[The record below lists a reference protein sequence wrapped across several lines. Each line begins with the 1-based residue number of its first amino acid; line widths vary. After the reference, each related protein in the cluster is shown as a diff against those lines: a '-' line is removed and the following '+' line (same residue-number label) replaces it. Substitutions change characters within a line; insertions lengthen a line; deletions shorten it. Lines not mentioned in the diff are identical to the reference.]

1 MRQALDPDA
10 LERAVL
16 RTRRPGD
23 RIRPL
28 GCGDKLLSDYFIDKK
43 VDRPL
48 RDVTPL
54 VAVGG
59 RVHWVVRP
67 GHLPGGQAERA
78 RGDEAGRGAS
88 ECRSGNPNKSNY
100 NGGKHHAQ

>member
-1 MRQALDPDA
+1 MRQVLNPAALA
-10 LERAVL
+10 GAVL

-28 GCGDKLLSDYFIDKK
+28 GCGDRLLSDYLIDRK

-48 RDVTPL
+48 RDATPL

-59 RVHWVVRP
+59 RVQWVIGLGISQESALVP
-67 GHLPGGQAERA
+67 GCEAIELKFER
-78 RGDEAGRGAS
+78 E
-88 ECRSGNPNKSNY
+88 N
-100 NGGKHHAQ
+100 